1 MICLSCRELSG
12 VEVCGRCRRGL
23 FDGGERLCSFGIVR
37 SGFVHE
43 ATART
48 LVHRLKY
55 EAIRAAGVFLARE
68 LVELVPADARCLIPI
83 PRTWWRTARYGIDP
97 AAVLAQE
104 LSRLTGIPVSAGLRS
119 GALNTPHAGRRRESR
134 RAPKFRV
141 VRRVPN
147 GGVLVDD
154 VVTTAITVESAA
166 RELRSRVIGAVTA
179 TVSV

>member
-1 MICLSCRELSG
+1 MICLACRELSG
-12 VEVCGRCRRGL
+12 VDVCWRCRWGL
-23 FDGGERLCSFGIVR
+23 LDGAERLCSFGIVR
-37 SGFVHE
+37 SGFLHE
-43 ATART
+43 GTART

-68 LVELVPADARCLIPI
+68 LVDLVPGDARCLIPI

-104 LSRLTGIPVSAGLRS
+104 LSHLTAIPAITALESSAF
-119 GALNTPHAGRRRESR
+119 TTHHAGRRRER
-134 RAPKFRV
+134 RSVPRFTPT
-141 VRRVPN
+141 RRVPS

-154 VVTTAITVESAA
+154 VVTTAITLEAAA
-166 RELRSRVIGAVTA
+166 RSHQGGIIGAVTA